1 MSAALLVAVA
11 AGGALGAPLRYLV
24 DRAVTTHIDTEFPW
38 GTLIINVA
46 GALLFGVLAG
56 LLVHHR
62 LAPVPAALVGT
73 GFCGAFTT
81 FSTFTVETL
90 RLVEDGELREAVAN
104 VALATVVGLA
114 AAGLG
119 LAIGLAL

>member
-1 MSAALLVAVA
+1 VSATLLVAVA
-11 AGGALGAPLRYLV
+11 VGGSLGAPLRYLV

-38 GTLIINVA
+38 GTLAINVA
-46 GALLFGVLAG
+46 GSLLFGVLSG
-56 LLVHHR
+56 LLLHHR
-62 LAPVPAALVGT
+62 VGPVPAALVGT

-104 VALATVVGLA
+104 VALATAVGLV

-119 LAIGLAL
+119 LAIGLTL